1 VQRLGNPGL
10 TEDRRFRL
18 ISRVIDSLAALG
30 RTGLFVG
37 AVLGLGAYTR
47 DVLVAF
53 AGKETAA
60 NLVLSL
66 IVNLQADRWV
76 AYLVGAFGVG
86 YGAVE
91 RHVRRR
97 NIKRLT
103 THTEELEKR
112 LHPARASSGL
122 TPKGK
127 TRREDR

>member
-1 VQRLGNPGL
+1 LN
-10 TEDRRFRL
+10 EDRRFRL

-30 RTGLFVG
+30 RTGFFVL

-60 NLVLSL
+60 NLVISL

-76 AYLVGAFGVG
+76 AYVVGALGLG

-91 RHVRRR
+91 RHVRQR
-97 NIKRLT
+97 NIRRLT
-103 THTEELEKR
+103 AHTEELEKR
-112 LHPARASSGL
+112 LYPGRTSSGL

>member
-1 VQRLGNPGL
+1 L

-18 ISRVIDSLAALG
+18 ISRGIDGLVALG
-30 RTGLFVG
+30 RTGFV
-37 AVLGLGAYTR
+37 ALIVLGLGWYAR

-60 NLVLSL
+60 NLALSL
-66 IVNLQADRWV
+66 LVNLKADRWV
-76 AYLVGAFGVG
+76 AYLVGALGVG

-103 THTEELEKR
+103 AHTEELEKR
-112 LHPARASSGL
+112 LHPRRTSSGL